1 MIWLVSFTFSIW
13 KSLAGDNKNQA
24 VQVLAGGILSPT
36 AKWRTN
42 FGFDIVNLL
51 WASPAICN
59 VSNAYP
65 ENEVIIKGHISLSGN
80 TTLYALRGTDGT
92 ILWSISFF
100 GMDPSS
106 PACGDLDGDGLDEI
120 VTKTFS
126 DGLKALDNDGTVLW
140 TFPTTYSFSSPKIE
154 DVVSSS
160 PGPEVIFMDPSG
172 GNLVLYVLSA
182 SGTPIWTANVGIAE
196 QPAATPAI
204 SDIDGDGVK
213 EIIIATL
220 YSGLRVY
227 DGQTGTLEWSYFAL
241 AINPTPSVID
251 LNNDGIEDI
260 LFSNSSTIMAISG
273 TGTFMWSFN
282 LRAHTPPSD
291 THVVLMEYVAP
302 VWDINGD
309 GFPEIWLGDGGD
321 SSNVNSHLLR
331 IDQNGSSASINWLY
345 GINQWAYDGG
355 GGLVDINND
364 GIWDFIKAADNGTPV
379 WNFRFDN
386 CGSGV
391 IDPSV
396 AIGDIDA
403 DNCSEVVIIGCQSS
417 FLGGNIVAVAIDN
430 STPVSSCAVLSRDD
444 ELKASEMKPY
454 EGGEFKVYTT
464 SGRLMG
470 TFKPG
475 QRIKLKPGF
484 YIVKMGTKTKGVL
497 VK

>member
-241 AINPTPSVID
+241 AINPTPSVI
-251 LNNDGIEDI
+251 
-260 LFSNSSTIMAISG
+260 
-273 TGTFMWSFN
+273 
-282 LRAHTPPSD
+282 
-291 THVVLMEYVAP
+291 
-302 VWDINGD
+302 
-309 GFPEIWLGDGGD
+309 
-321 SSNVNSHLLR
+321 
-331 IDQNGSSASINWLY
+331 
-345 GINQWAYDGG
+345 
-355 GGLVDINND
+355 
-364 GIWDFIKAADNGTPV
+364 
-379 WNFRFDN
+379 
-386 CGSGV
+386 
-391 IDPSV
+391 
-396 AIGDIDA
+396 
-403 DNCSEVVIIGCQSS
+403 
-417 FLGGNIVAVAIDN
+417 
-430 STPVSSCAVLSRDD
+430 
-444 ELKASEMKPY
+444 
-454 EGGEFKVYTT
+454 
-464 SGRLMG
+464 
-470 TFKPG
+470 
-475 QRIKLKPGF
+475 
-484 YIVKMGTKTKGVL
+484 
-497 VK
+497 